1 MPRLGLGRAGE
12 GVNFGLA
19 RKDIQGGGNWK
30 DRNDLVSVAFVLDG

>member
-12 GVNFGLA
+12 VVIFGLA
-19 RKDIQGGGNWK
+19 RKDIEGGGNWE